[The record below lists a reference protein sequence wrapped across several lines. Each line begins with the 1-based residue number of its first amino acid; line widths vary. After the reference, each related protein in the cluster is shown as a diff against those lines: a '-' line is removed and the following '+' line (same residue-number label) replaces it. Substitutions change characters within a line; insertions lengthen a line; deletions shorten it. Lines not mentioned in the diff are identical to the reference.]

1 MNELLLELQPY
12 LIGAITVILGYV
24 GKQIGIYFRTITT
37 AKERDQ
43 ALKVIKASVDFVEQV
58 SGDNLLSEDKF
69 ALALEQ
75 AKRQLS
81 KIGLDLEDD
90 EIEMWIESFVKG
102 LNE

>member
-12 LIGAITVILGYV
+12 LIGAITIILGYV

-37 AKERDQ
+37 EKERDQ

-81 KIGLDLEDD
+81 KIGLDLDD
-90 EIEMWIESFVKG
+90 NEIEMWIESFVKG